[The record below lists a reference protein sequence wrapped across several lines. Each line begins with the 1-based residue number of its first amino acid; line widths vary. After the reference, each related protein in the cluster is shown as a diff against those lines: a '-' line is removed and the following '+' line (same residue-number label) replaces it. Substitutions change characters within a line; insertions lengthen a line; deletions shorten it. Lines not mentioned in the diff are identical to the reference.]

1 MKDNNVSINGVQTF
15 CVQTDWT
22 NSPLKSIVCLP
33 HNTIITIK
41 PIGPIKND
49 NKIVDY
55 VA

>member
-1 MKDNNVSINGVQTF
+1 VKDNNVSINGVQTF
-15 CVQTDWT
+15 CVQTGWT